1 MTEKNTISE
10 NELKEFLEKLERSN
24 AGQEKYARRQ
34 YRMSQLT
41 AAASIAVLCV
51 VLYTSATLIPKVNL
65 LLDDIQSSVS
75 NIQSITQELA
85 DADLPGMINDVDHLV
100 STSESTLKTTAD
112 KLNSIDFDSLN
123 SAIQDLSNII
133 RPLGRWFGN

>member
-1 MTEKNTISE
+1 MTEKNIISE

-41 AAASIAVLCV
+41 AAASIAVLCI

>member
-1 MTEKNTISE
+1 MTDNNTISE

-41 AAASIAVLCV
+41 AAASIAVLCI

-100 STSESTLKTTAD
+100 STSESTLKITAD
-112 KLNSIDFDSLN
+112 KLNSIDFNSLN

>member
-24 AGQEKYARRQ
+24 TGQEKYARRQ

-41 AAASIAVLCV
+41 AAASVAVLCI

-112 KLNSIDFDSLN
+112 KLNSIDFNSLN